1 MGEITYILTILFMNL
16 KFCVMT
22 KPIWERYKVAL
33 GLLILIIISSLISP
47 DFTRPTNIQNVVQ
60 RISIIGILAI
70 GMTFVILSGGIDLS
84 VGSLLA
90 ASACLTAG
98 AIKYYHLPVG
108 VAIIIGLLGGAF
120 FGFLN
125 GVFITR
131 GKMQPF
137 VVTLALMTSVRGFAF
152 LYTNGQP
159 ITLEPTEVPFIISLG
174 LGKIANAIPVQTII
188 FTAVALIAFFV
199 LRYTSFGRYVYG
211 LGGNEEAVRLSGVN
225 VERVKVAIYTIS
237 GLLSGLGGILMV
249 GFQNGLANANFG
261 LGYELSA
268 IACVV
273 IGGTSL
279 AGGVGG
285 VGNTVIGT
293 LIIGVLDN
301 ILNLKGVGTYIQEMV
316 RGAIIIF
323 AVYISKRKE

>member
-1 MGEITYILTILFMNL
+1 MKLHTYNKMRKT
-16 KFCVMT
+16 
-22 KPIWERYKVAL
+22 IWERYRVAL
-33 GLLILIIISSLISP
+33 GLLILIILSSIISP

-60 RISIIGILAI
+60 RVSIMGIMAI

-84 VGSLLA
+84 VGSVLA

-98 AIKYYHLPVG
+98 AIKYYHLPV
-108 VAIIIGLLGGAF
+108 AISILIGLLGGAF

-125 GVFITR
+125 GIFITQ

-159 ITLEPTEVPFIISLG
+159 ITLEPSEVPLLINLG
-174 LGKIANAIPVQTII
+174 LGKIGNFLPTQTLIFII
-188 FTAVALIAFFV
+188 VSLLAYLL
-199 LRYTSFGRYVYG
+199 LRFTSFGRYVYG

-225 VERVKVAIYTIS
+225 VERVKVLIYTLS
-237 GLLSGLGGILMV
+237 GLLSGLGGIMMV

-279 AGGVGG
+279 AGGTGG

-293 LIIGVLDN
+293 LIIGILDN
-301 ILNLKGVGTYIQEMV
+301 ILNLKGVGTYMQEMI

>member
-1 MGEITYILTILFMNL
+1 MRKT
-16 KFCVMT
+16 
-22 KPIWERYKVAL
+22 IWERYRVAL
-33 GLLILIIISSLISP
+33 GLLILIILSSIISP

-60 RISIIGILAI
+60 RISIMGIMAI

-84 VGSLLA
+84 VGSVLA

-98 AIKYYHLPVG
+98 AIKYYHLPV
-108 VAIIIGLLGGAF
+108 AIAILIGLLGGAF

-125 GVFITR
+125 GIFITK

-159 ITLEPTEVPFIISLG
+159 ITLEPSEVPLLINLG
-174 LGKIANAIPVQTII
+174 LGKIGNFLPTQTLIFI
-188 FTAVALIAFFV
+188 VVALLAYLLLRFTA
-199 LRYTSFGRYVYG
+199 FGRYVYG

-225 VERVKVAIYTIS
+225 VERVKVLIYTLS
-237 GLLSGLGGILMV
+237 GLLSGLGGIMMV

-279 AGGVGG
+279 AGGTGG

-293 LIIGVLDN
+293 LIIGILDN
-301 ILNLKGVGTYIQEMV
+301 ILNLKGVGTYMQEMI

>member
-1 MGEITYILTILFMNL
+1 MRKT
-16 KFCVMT
+16 
-22 KPIWERYKVAL
+22 IWERYRVAL
-33 GLLILIIISSLISP
+33 GLLILIILSSIISP

-60 RISIIGILAI
+60 RVSIMGIMAI

-84 VGSLLA
+84 VGSVLA

-98 AIKYYHLPVG
+98 AIKYYHLPV
-108 VAIIIGLLGGAF
+108 AIAILIGLLGGAF

-125 GVFITR
+125 GIFITK

-159 ITLEPTEVPFIISLG
+159 ITLEPSEVPLLINLG
-174 LGKIANAIPVQTII
+174 LGKIGNFLPTQTLIFII
-188 FTAVALIAFFV
+188 VSLLAYLL
-199 LRYTSFGRYVYG
+199 LRFTSFGRYVYG

-225 VERVKVAIYTIS
+225 VERVKVLIYTLS
-237 GLLSGLGGILMV
+237 GLLSGLGGIMMV

-279 AGGVGG
+279 AGGTGG

-293 LIIGVLDN
+293 LIIGILDN
-301 ILNLKGVGTYIQEMV
+301 ILNLKGVGTYMQEMI

>member
-1 MGEITYILTILFMNL
+1 MRKT
-16 KFCVMT
+16 
-22 KPIWERYKVAL
+22 IWERYRVAL
-33 GLLILIIISSLISP
+33 GLLILIILSSIISP

-60 RISIIGILAI
+60 RVSIMGIMAI

-84 VGSLLA
+84 VGSVLA

-98 AIKYYHLPVG
+98 AIKYYHLPV
-108 VAIIIGLLGGAF
+108 AIAILIGLLGGAF

-125 GVFITR
+125 GIFITQ

-159 ITLEPTEVPFIISLG
+159 ITLEPSEVPLLINLG
-174 LGKIANAIPVQTII
+174 LGKIGNFLPTQTLIFII
-188 FTAVALIAFFV
+188 VALLAFLL
-199 LRYTSFGRYVYG
+199 LRFTSFGRYVYG

-225 VERVKVAIYTIS
+225 VERVKVLIYTLS
-237 GLLSGLGGILMV
+237 GLLSGLGGIMMV

-279 AGGVGG
+279 AGGTGG

-293 LIIGVLDN
+293 LIIGILDN
-301 ILNLKGVGTYIQEMV
+301 ILNLKGVGTYMQEMI

>member
-1 MGEITYILTILFMNL
+1 MKKT
-16 KFCVMT
+16 
-22 KPIWERYKVAL
+22 IWERYRVAL
-33 GLLILIIISSLISP
+33 GLLILIILSSIISP

-60 RISIIGILAI
+60 RVSIMGIMAI

-84 VGSLLA
+84 VGSVLA

-98 AIKYYHLPVG
+98 AIKYYHLPI
-108 VAIIIGLLGGAF
+108 AIAILIGLLGGAF

-125 GVFITR
+125 GIFITK

-159 ITLEPTEVPFIISLG
+159 ITLEPSEVPLLINLG
-174 LGKIANAIPVQTII
+174 LGKIGNFLPTQTLI
-188 FTAVALIAFFV
+188 FILVALISYIL
-199 LRYTSFGRYVYG
+199 LRFTSFGRYVYG

-225 VERVKVAIYTIS
+225 VERVKVLIYTLS
-237 GLLSGLGGILMV
+237 GLLSGLGGIMMV

-279 AGGVGG
+279 AGGTGG

-293 LIIGVLDN
+293 LIIGILDN
-301 ILNLKGVGTYIQEMV
+301 ILNLKGVGTYMQEMI

>member
-1 MGEITYILTILFMNL
+1 MRKT
-16 KFCVMT
+16 
-22 KPIWERYKVAL
+22 IWERYRVAL
-33 GLLILIIISSLISP
+33 GLLILIILSSIISP

-60 RISIIGILAI
+60 RVSIMGIMAI

-84 VGSLLA
+84 VGSVLA

-98 AIKYYHLPVG
+98 AIKYYHLPV
-108 VAIIIGLLGGAF
+108 AIAILIGLLGGAF

-125 GVFITR
+125 GIFITQ

-159 ITLEPTEVPFIISLG
+159 VTLEPSEVPLLINLG
-174 LGKIANAIPVQTII
+174 LGKIGNVLPTQTLI
-188 FTAVALIAFFV
+188 FVIVALLAFLL
-199 LRYTSFGRYVYG
+199 LRFTSFGRYVYG

-225 VERVKVAIYTIS
+225 VERVKVLIYTLS
-237 GLLSGLGGILMV
+237 GLLSGLGGIMMV

-279 AGGVGG
+279 AGGTGG

-293 LIIGVLDN
+293 LIIGILDN
-301 ILNLKGVGTYIQEMV
+301 ILNLKGVGTYMQEMI

>member
-1 MGEITYILTILFMNL
+1 MMEMG
-16 KFCVMT
+16 KA
-22 KPIWERYKVAL
+22 IWERYKVAL
-33 GLLILIIISSLISP
+33 GLIILLVLSAIVSP
-47 DFTRPTNIQNVVQ
+47 DFVRPTNIQNVVQ

-108 VAIIIGLLGGAF
+108 IAIMIGLLGGAF

-125 GVFITR
+125 GIFITK

-137 VVTLALMTSVRGFAF
+137 VITLALMTSARGFAF

-159 ITLEPTEVPFIISLG
+159 ITLEPTDVPLIINLG
-174 LGKIANAIPVQTII
+174 LGKIANVIPVQTLI
-188 FTAVALIAFFV
+188 FAVVALLAFLM
-199 LRYTSFGRYVYG
+199 LRFTTFGRYVYG

-225 VERVKVAIYTIS
+225 VERIKTLIYTVS
-237 GLLSGLGGILMV
+237 GLLAGLGGILMV

-293 LIIGVLDN
+293 LIIGILDN

-323 AVYISKRKE
+323 AVYISKRRE

>member
-1 MGEITYILTILFMNL
+1 MKKT
-16 KFCVMT
+16 
-22 KPIWERYKVAL
+22 IWERYRVAL
-33 GLLILIIISSLISP
+33 GLLILIILSSIISP

-60 RISIIGILAI
+60 RISIMGIMAI

-84 VGSLLA
+84 VGSVLA

-98 AIKYYHLPVG
+98 AIKYYHLPIAF
-108 VAIIIGLLGGAF
+108 AILIGLLGGAF

-125 GVFITR
+125 GIFITK

-159 ITLEPTEVPFIISLG
+159 ITLEPSEVPLLINLG
-174 LGKIANAIPVQTII
+174 LGKIGNFLPTQTLI
-188 FTAVALIAFFV
+188 FILVALLSFIL
-199 LRYTSFGRYVYG
+199 LRFTSFGRYVYG

-225 VERVKVAIYTIS
+225 VERVKVLIYTLS
-237 GLLSGLGGILMV
+237 GLLSGLGGIMMV

-279 AGGVGG
+279 AGGTGG

-293 LIIGVLDN
+293 LIIGILDN
-301 ILNLKGVGTYIQEMV
+301 ILNLKGVGTYMQEMI

>member
-1 MGEITYILTILFMNL
+1 MNTHL
-16 KFCVMT
+16 
-22 KPIWERYKVAL
+22 WDRYKIAL
-33 GLLILIIISSLISP
+33 GLFILIILSSIISP
-47 DFTRPTNIQNVVQ
+47 DFTRLTNIQNVVQ
-60 RISIIGILAI
+60 RISIMGILAI

-84 VGSLLA
+84 VGSVLA

-98 AIKYYHLPVG
+98 AIKYHNLPPG
-108 VAIIIGLLGGAF
+108 IAILIGLLGGAF

-125 GVFITR
+125 GIFITKGR
-131 GKMQPF
+131 MQPF
-137 VVTLALMTSVRGFAF
+137 VITLAIMTSARGFAF

-159 ITLEPTEVPFIISLG
+159 ITLEPSEVPLIINLG
-174 LGKIANAIPVQTII
+174 LGKLGGLIPVQTLI
-188 FTAVALIAFFV
+188 FAIVAIGAHFV

-225 VERVKVAIYTIS
+225 VEMVKIFIYTIS
-237 GLLSGLGGILMV
+237 GMLAGLGGILMV

-261 LGYELSA
+261 MGYELSA

-279 AGGVGG
+279 AGGIGG

-293 LIIGVLDN
+293 LIIGILDN
-301 ILNLKGVGTYIQEMV
+301 ILNLKGVGTYVQEIV

>member
-1 MGEITYILTILFMNL
+1 M
-16 KFCVMT
+16 KKAV
-22 KPIWERYKVAL
+22 WERYKVAL
-33 GLLILIIISSLISP
+33 GLIILVILSSLISS
-47 DFTRPTNIQNVVQ
+47 DFIRPTNIQNVVQ
-60 RISIIGILAI
+60 RVSIMGILAI

-98 AIKYYHLPVG
+98 AIKYYHLPIG
-108 VAIIIGLLGGAF
+108 IAIVVGLLGGAF

-137 VVTLALMTSVRGFAF
+137 VITLALMTSVRGFAF

-159 ITLEPTEVPFIISLG
+159 ITLEPSEVPLIINLG
-174 LGKIANAIPVQTII
+174 LGKIANAIPIQTLI
-188 FTAVALIAFFV
+188 FASVALLAFLV
-199 LRYTSFGRYVYG
+199 LRFTPFGRYVYG
-211 LGGNEEAVRLSGVN
+211 LGGNEEAVHLSGVN
-225 VERVKVAIYTIS
+225 VDRVKVLIYTIS

-279 AGGVGG
+279 AGGIGG
-285 VGNTVIGT
+285 VGSTVIGT
-293 LIIGVLDN
+293 LIIGILDN
-301 ILNLKGVGTYIQEMV
+301 ILNLKGVGTYVQEIV